1 MGRRQ
6 TDRWREGGQLL
17 LAHLGGSLG
26 RLGMTTPTDEVDSN
40 IRTRYWCGWR
50 SVFVPTEQSIMPF
63 QPSPNTASFS
73 YHTQTQQNP
82 KFNSINPVP
91 VLPIPTALP
100 RGEQSCR
107 SVRTSATLCHSANAS
122 GVMYSFMGMCRLLG
136 RRYCPNVTTSH
147 PTALRSLRVAS
158 TSAGVSPTPSI
169 SDVFVITCGE
179 IKTDDDD
186 GPVGGMVPY
195 RTIFT

>member
-1 MGRRQ
+1 
-6 TDRWREGGQLL
+6 
-17 LAHLGGSLG
+17 
-26 RLGMTTPTDEVDSN
+26 
-40 IRTRYWCGWR
+40 
-50 SVFVPTEQSIMPF
+50 MPF

-73 YHTQTQQNP
+73 YRTQTQQNP

-100 RGEQSCR
+100 RGQQSCR

-169 SDVFVITCGE
+169 SDVFVITCEGCRHGRDAGRGRGE
-179 IKTDDDD
+179 RGRRAGYFYCVTSSRARHSNNSKSPMQEPTAKQ
-186 GPVGGMVPY
+186 P
-195 RTIFT
+195 